1 MPPGAALLEIDRVTK
16 RYGALTVADRLS
28 LSVGEREALG
38 VVGPNGAGKTT
49 MFNLITG
56 DVAPNAGRILFAGND
71 ITAMP
76 PHERCRIGIARSY
89 QIPHPFTK
97 MTVFENLL
105 VGAMF
110 GGGQTERASYRRCA
124 EVLELTGLGG
134 KANFTAGALT
144 LLQRKRLELARALV
158 TSPRLLLLD
167 EIGGGLTEHEC
178 QELIQTIKAIRGG
191 GVAIVWIE
199 HIVHALLS
207 VVDRLIVINF
217 GEKLAEG
224 EPRDVMADPRVRE
237 LYMGIPAA

>member
-1 MPPGAALLEIDRVTK
+1 VTTLLEIDCVTK
-16 RYGALTVADRLS
+16 RYGALTVADKLS
-28 LSVGEREALG
+28 LTVGDREALG

-56 DVAPNAGRILFAGND
+56 DVAPNEGRILFEGVD

-76 PHERCRIGIARSY
+76 PHARCRAGIGRSY
-89 QIPHPFTK
+89 QIPHPFAK

-110 GGGQTERASYRRCA
+110 GGGETERASYRYCA
-124 EVLELTGLGG
+124 EVLELTGLGD
-134 KANFTAGALT
+134 KANVTAGALT
-144 LLQRKRLELARALV
+144 LLQRKRLELARALA

-178 QELIQTIKAIRGG
+178 QALIETIKAIRGN

-217 GEKLAEG
+217 GGKLAEG
-224 EPRDVMADPRVRE
+224 EPRAVMADPRVRE
-237 LYMGIPAA
+237 IYMGIPAS